1 VPHLSNKEISYNQT
15 MDVQNKIGKR
25 LREVRE
31 ERGMTQADV
40 AKAAGLHPNF
50 YARLERDEENV
61 SIENFEKILKA
72 LKAKSSDILTF

>member
-1 VPHLSNKEISYNQT
+1 MN
-15 MDVQNKIGKR
+15 VQNKIGKR

-31 ERGMTQADV
+31 EKDMTQAEV
-40 AKAAGLHPNF
+40 AKAAGIHPNF

-72 LKAKSSDILTF
+72 LKVRSSDILSF

>member
-1 VPHLSNKEISYNQT
+1 
-15 MDVQNKIGKR
+15 MDVKNKIGKR
-25 LREVRE
+25 LKEVRE
-31 ERGMTQADV
+31 ERGMTQTDV
-40 AKAAGLHPNF
+40 AKVAGLHPNF

>member
-1 VPHLSNKEISYNQT
+1 
-15 MDVQNKIGKR
+15 MDVKNKIGKR
-25 LREVRE
+25 LKEVRE
-31 ERGMTQADV
+31 ERGMTQAEV
-40 AKAAGLHPNF
+40 AKVAGIHPNF